1 MPASPVTLYPLSG
14 IPLVEPGDDL
24 ARILGD
30 ALVANA
36 IDPQDSDI
44 LVVAQKVVSKAE
56 DRYVDLDGVTPGARA
71 LELARTTGKDPRL
84 VEVILSQ
91 SDEVLRCRDGLLVV
105 AHKRGFVVANAA
117 VDQSNIA
124 HGQGG
129 DDSVLLLPDDPDA
142 SARDL
147 MTALRQRFGASLCVI
162 INDSFGRAWR
172 NGIIG
177 TAIGAAGVPALID
190 LVGQEDLFKRPLQV
204 SEHAFADEVS
214 SAASLLMGQAD
225 EGVPAV
231 LVRGLTW
238 AAPEVPAAALV
249 RAKDRD
255 LFR

>member
-1 MPASPVTLYPLSG
+1 MPASPVTLHPLSG

-24 ARILGD
+24 AGILGD

-36 IDPQDSDI
+36 IDPRDGDI
-44 LVVAQKVVSKAE
+44 LVVAQKAVSKAE
-56 DRYVDLDGVTPGARA
+56 GRYVDLADVTPGGRA

-124 HGQGG
+124 HGQA
-129 DDSVLLLPDDPDA
+129 DDRVLLLPDDPDA

-147 MTALRQRFGASLCVI
+147 MRALRRRFGVSLCVI

-204 SEHAFADEVS
+204 TEHALADEVA
-214 SAASLLMGQAD
+214 SAASLLMGQAG
-225 EGVPAV
+225 EAIPAV

-238 AAPEVPAAALV
+238 TAPEAPAAALV
-249 RAKDRD
+249 RARDRD

>member
-36 IDPQDSDI
+36 VDPQDGDI

-56 DRYVDLDGVTPGARA
+56 DRYVDLADVTPGDRA

-84 VEVILSQ
+84 VEVILGQ

-124 HGQGG
+124 HGQG
-129 DDSVLLLPDDPDA
+129 DDRVLLLPEDPDA

-147 MTALRQRFGASLCVI
+147 MTALRQRFGANLCVI

-190 LVGQEDLFKRPLQV
+190 LVGHEDLFKRPLQV
-204 SEHAFADEVS
+204 SEHAFADEVA

-225 EGVPAV
+225 EAVPAV

-238 AAPEVPAAALV
+238 GAPEAPAAALI
-249 RAKDRD
+249 RPKDRD

>member
-1 MPASPVTLYPLSG
+1 MPASPVTLYPVSG

-30 ALVANA
+30 ALAANA
-36 IDPQDSDI
+36 IAPRHSDI

-56 DRYVDLDGVTPGARA
+56 GRYVALADVTPGDRA

-91 SDEVLRCRDGLLVV
+91 SEEVVRCRDGLLVV

-124 HGQGG
+124 HGRG
-129 DDSVLLLPDDPDA
+129 DDCVLLLPDDPDA

-147 MTALRQRFGASLCVI
+147 MTALRQRFAANLCVI

-190 LVGQEDLFKRPLQV
+190 LVGQEDLFRRPLQV
-204 SEHAFADEVS
+204 SEHAFADEVA
-214 SAASLLMGQAD
+214 SAASLLMGQAG
-225 EGVPAV
+225 EAIPAV

-238 AAPEVPAAALV
+238 AAPEAPAAALI
-249 RAKDRD
+249 RPKDRD